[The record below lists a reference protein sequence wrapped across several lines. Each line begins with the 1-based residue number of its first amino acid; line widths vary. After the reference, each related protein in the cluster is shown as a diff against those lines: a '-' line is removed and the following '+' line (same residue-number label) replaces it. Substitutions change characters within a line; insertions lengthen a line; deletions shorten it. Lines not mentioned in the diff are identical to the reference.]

1 MTAERIEMKEF
12 FDRHGFKFLP
22 FGSSH
27 SADVLCPCK
36 GNISSPDRYVLSRSC
51 NKTVTLI
58 SSTETESLY
67 YEYVAYSYLELYRN
81 GEDWRLEMWHS
92 VLDEWDSTCAESHK
106 VDLSLVGFFFCFFC
120 TYIPQNFISKC

>member
-27 SADVLCPCK
+27 SANVLCPCK
-36 GNISSPDRYVLSRSC
+36 GNISSPDRCVLSRSC
-51 NKTVTLI
+51 NKTRSINLI
-58 SSTETESLY
+58 SSTEIGSLY
-67 YEYVAYSYLELYRN
+67 YKCIVCYSYLKFYRN

-106 VDLSLVGFFFCFFC
+106 VNKISLVQIFK
-120 TYIPQNFISKC
+120 YIPKNFISRC